1 MSQHAPVVRQLPTQ
15 TAVETLGSRAG
26 EGQVIE
32 EDVVLDQQNVD
43 ELMGSEVQDSS
54 QSKIGD
60 VGQVY
65 LDDASG
71 QPQWVTVS
79 TGLFGTKESFVPL
92 QQASF
97 AGGVLTVPVTKD
109 QVKGA
114 PRVDTD
120 GHISP
125 EEEAELYRYYGISGA
140 GYDTG
145 EGTVGTERHAE
156 RVGTDDA
163 MTRSEER
170 LNVGT
175 ERVEAGRARLRKYIT
190 TRNESVQVPVSREEV
205 RVERE
210 PITEANRD
218 QAMSGTDLTE
228 DEHEVTLHE
237 ERAVVNKET
246 VPVERVRLDTDT
258 VTDSEQVTEEV
269 RAEQIEVD
277 GGTQRTRQTDEDMTR

>member
-1 MSQHAPVVRQLPTQ
+1 M
-15 TAVETLGSRAG
+15 
-26 EGQVIE
+26 
-32 EDVVLDQQNVD
+32 LDQQNAD
-43 ELMGSEVQDSS
+43 ELMGAQVQDSTGT
-54 QSKIGD
+54 KIGD

-71 QPQWVTVS
+71 KPQWVTVS
-79 TGLFGTKESFVPL
+79 TGLFGTKASFVPL
-92 QQASF
+92 QQANF
-97 AGGVLTVPVTKD
+97 ADGVLRVQVTKD
-109 QVKGA
+109 QVKDA

-120 GHISP
+120 QHISP
-125 EEEAELYRYYGISGA
+125 EEEAELYRYYGLSG

-145 EGTVGTERHAE
+145 QGTAGTTDGGQTDTEG
-156 RVGTDDA
+156 A

-175 ERVEAGRARLRKYIT
+175 ERVEAGRARLRKHVT
-190 TRNESVQVPVSREEV
+190 TQTESVQVPVSREEV

-218 QAMSGTDLTE
+218 QAMTGADLTE

-237 ERAVVNKET
+237 ERAVVNKQT

-258 VTDSEQVTEEV
+258 VTDTEQVTEEV

-277 GGTQRTRQTDEDMTR
+277 GGTKKTRDPDEDTTR